1 MILRTQWAELL
12 GIPVDLRAPHSATKR
27 IPAAMV
33 VDAKSV
39 YDAVQKGETASA
51 AYRAYS
57 MKEKYAALEL
67 MSVAENLRV
76 QETPLLWVSSDA
88 QLADGLTKAA
98 AQDILKTFLMR
109 NQTWNVKFD
118 PQFVAAKKKP
128 KEDRMS
134 QSLPETS
141 STTHEWAM
149 SVIQMLQHTHFTFR
163 QQSLGC
169 VNVSA

>member
-1 MILRTQWAELL
+1 MLRTQWAELL
-12 GIPVDLRAPHSATKR
+12 GIPVDLRAPHFATSQ

-51 AYRAYS
+51 AYS

-67 MSVAENLRV
+67 MSVAENLRL
-76 QETPLLWVSSDA
+76 QNTPLLWVSSDA
-88 QLADGLTKAA
+88 QLADGLTKSA
-98 AQDILKTFLMR
+98 AQEVIKNFLMR

-118 PQFVAAKKKP
+118 PQFVASKKKP
-128 KEDRMS
+128 KEDRMT

-141 STTHEWAM
+141 TSSPEWAM
-149 SVIQMLQHTHFTFR
+149 SVVQMLQHTHSPFGN
-163 QQSLGC
+163 SLWG
-169 VNVSA
+169 V